1 MIVGTAGIAFVYNNS
16 ILLVHSTGGNWKT
29 LGIPKGHIEEGE
41 SVQAA
46 AIRETFE
53 ETGIKVD
60 PTKLVKNAFFLDY
73 PNKKKRVY
81 YYILRINDLS
91 EIGLSQPVVPREQ
104 LDLSEIDW
112 AKFVSFEEARR
123 VMYKPQQAI
132 LARIANQMNE
142 MLNFKTFCE
151 KVKNR

>member
-1 MIVGTAGIAFVYNNS
+1 MIVGTAGIAFVYNDS
-16 ILLVHSTGGNWKT
+16 ILLVHSTGGNWKN
-29 LGIPKGHIEEGE
+29 LSIPKGHIEDGE

-53 ETGIKVD
+53 ETGIQID
-60 PTKLVKNAFFLDY
+60 QSKLEKNAFFLDY

-91 EIGLSQPVVPREQ
+91 EIGLSELVVPKQQ
-104 LDLSEIDW
+104 LELSEIDW
-112 AKFVSFEEARR
+112 AKFVSFDEARN

-132 LARIANQMNE
+132 LNRIQQQVSE
-142 MLNFKTFCE
+142 MLNFQQFLTKG
-151 KVKNR
+151 